1 LTTRRSRHH
10 GNADDLL
17 AAQHA
22 ALRLVVPLLGFGE
35 PLSTVGVNGDVR
47 VWRGVPTYAEDTVR
61 PGDLVT
67 TDPDMAW
74 NYASRRG
81 KLIEADI
88 DASLLTYHQRTG
100 AYEVELRYAGTR
112 PTGRVVRR
120 G

>member
-1 LTTRRSRHH
+1 M
-10 GNADDLL
+10 
-17 AAQHA
+17 
-22 ALRLVVPLLGFGE
+22 PLLGFGE